1 MHAMV
6 QEIKEQPALFA
17 RVLEETRSFLRPVEA
32 YRSIHFLG
40 CGDMD
45 FAARTAAWLARGNV
59 HAHRSMDLRWRAAT
73 LGKGDLVVAAS
84 FSGRTPRTL
93 EAARLCR
100 KRGAEVW
107 GLTGNEEAP
116 LLEEVDRPWVIHTGP
131 QEELGRHAYA
141 GYHHIVPQ
149 TKTFTAVLLAE
160 LLLLRAAG
168 LLEGGDTLDRLS
180 ECTAKGLPP
189 IEARVQGFMAGEF
202 RPVERV
208 AVLGSGPWRALAAYG
223 SAKLLE
229 MAIPARYQCLE
240 ENNHLEMFI
249 TQKEDLVVLL
259 APDAASRQRAKELEE
274 AYREFGALVLT
285 LDSAEGGDRI
295 TRVFRTAIELQ
306 LLCAAIGPA
315 LGRDIDQWVGGV
327 RVKLIEK
334 MGQQLVRGSA
344 IIDF

>member
-1 MHAMV
+1 MPAMV
-6 QEIKEQPALFA
+6 QEIKEQPGLFA
-17 RVLEETRSFLRPVEA
+17 RVLEETRTFLAHVDT

-40 CGDMD
+40 CGDME
-45 FAARTAAWLARGNV
+45 FAARTAAWLSKGKV
-59 HAHRSMDLRWRAAT
+59 HVHRSMDMRWLAAS
-73 LGKGDLVVAAS
+73 LGEGDLVVAAS

-107 GLTGNEEAP
+107 GLTGNEDAP

-149 TKTFTAVLLAE
+149 TKTYTAVLMAE

-168 LLEGGDTLDRLS
+168 LLDGGDVLENLS
-180 ECTAKGLPP
+180 SDTANALPL
-189 IEARVQGFMAGEF
+189 IEERVQAFMNSTF

-259 APDAASRQRAKELEE
+259 APDAASSQRARELVEP
-274 AYREFGALVLT
+274 YREFGALVLILGPST
-285 LDSAEGGDRI
+285 EEAI
-295 TRVFRTAIELQ
+295 TQVFHTAMELQ
-306 LLCAAIGPA
+306 LLCASIGPA

-327 RVKLIEK
+327 RVKLIER
-334 MGQQLVRGSA
+334 MGQKLVRGSA
-344 IIDF
+344 ISDF